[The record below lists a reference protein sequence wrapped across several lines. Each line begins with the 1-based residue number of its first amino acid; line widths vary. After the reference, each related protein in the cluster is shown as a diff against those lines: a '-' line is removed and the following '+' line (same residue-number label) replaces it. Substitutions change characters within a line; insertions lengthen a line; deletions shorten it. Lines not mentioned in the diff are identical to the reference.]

1 VTPGLTTPRA
11 AAAVWVLLMALV
23 LQASVLPHLA
33 FRGVVPDVILLVVVA
48 VGLRHGSEAAMVL
61 GFAGGLLLDLV
72 PPADHVAG
80 RWALALLVAGYLSG
94 RVSGRAAGRV
104 STLRWPVL
112 LGAVATCAFV
122 ATSVFALTGLV
133 LRDPLVGV
141 PALLET
147 VLVAVVSDV
156 LLGALLVPLVLVLDE
171 RLEPDRDTPRR
182 SAPPPQR
189 FTPQDSAPPPLRSS
203 ERGLLRGPRS
213 RSSDAQRRGD
223 PENRLLT

>member
-1 VTPGLTTPRA
+1 VTPGITTPRA
-11 AAAVWVLLMALV
+11 AAAVWLLLMALV
-23 LQASVLPHLA
+23 LQVSVLPHLA
-33 FRGVVPDVILLVVVA
+33 VRGVVPDVVLLVVVA

-80 RWALALLVAGYLSG
+80 RWALALLLAGYLAGRMSG
-94 RVSGRAAGRV
+94 RMSGRASGTAR
-104 STLRWPVL
+104 SPRWSVL
-112 LGAVATCAFV
+112 LPTVAACAFV

-156 LLGALLVPLVLVLDE
+156 LLGALLVPPLLALDE
-171 RLEPDRDTPRR
+171 RLQPDR
-182 SAPPPQR
+182 
-189 FTPQDSAPPPLRSS
+189 
-203 ERGLLRGPRS
+203 LL
-213 RSSDAQRRGD
+213 A
-223 PENRLLT
+223 

>member
-1 VTPGLTTPRA
+1 MTPGLTTPRA

-48 VGLRHGSEAAMVL
+48 VGLRHGSEPAMIL

-80 RWALALLVAGYLSG
+80 RWALALLVAGYVSGGVSGGVSG
-94 RVSGRAAGRV
+94 RVTGRAAGRV

-112 LGAVATCAFV
+112 LGTVAACAFV

-141 PALLET
+141 PVLLET

-156 LLGALLVPLVLVLDE
+156 LLGALLVPLVLALDE
-171 RLEPDRDTPRR
+171 RLEPDH
-182 SAPPPQR
+182 
-189 FTPQDSAPPPLRSS
+189 
-203 ERGLLRGPRS
+203 LL
-213 RSSDAQRRGD
+213 A
-223 PENRLLT
+223 